1 MQVAP
6 LRARWS
12 TFALLAFVALVTQ
25 AGGLHSA
32 AAEEFRNYT
41 VVAGDSCLSIAT
53 RELGN
58 RKRYK
63 DLHMWNPQLG
73 PEPHHLVPGT
83 VLRIAVLDTSA
94 DANLT
99 GARGNVQFRKPAE
112 AVWAAAVRGMD
123 LFRAW
128 RVGSSES
135 SSADVK
141 FKDASQLHMRE
152 NTVVIIYGP
161 TVERART
168 TAAMA
173 QVEKGA
179 LESRLAS
186 LSPKQPPLQVLTPSS
201 LTTLAVGE
209 ALIVVDD
216 QGTSWVGNHAGEAV
230 AVAAVQGQKPRGKP
244 VRVDKGMGSKVKPG
258 ELPSPPRPLPP
269 APQLVEVARTQLS
282 PPGTTGTLR
291 LAWQPRTGITRY
303 RAVLRDAQR
312 QDLATHDLPGSA
324 TAVEFTQLPHGTYT
338 IEIAA
343 IDTEGFESVRNQSPE
358 LTLAALALTGPGGSA
373 VTVDGA
379 VRLAVGSHARSQGD
393 IRCAFADATPSQ
405 DAIAK
410 HEGKQLLRCVDQDGR
425 VVFSQEYLVAAIE
438 MDGETHTALA
448 PHGVTTVR
456 VGLRSTAPFGGEL
469 TVQASAELTATLA
482 NRDPSA
488 LHITIS
494 HSGASAQVPSDA
506 QVTVLLDG
514 MVIDKIR
521 VTPATPKPT
530 PQKRRASPF
539 ELGGFVGVMVVDSPP
554 ELGDAGG
561 RDATIATGPAVG
573 LHTALRLHP
582 RIFAELDAAFVATGY
597 VGQPGTAPVL
607 MARGGLAASVIRDSR
622 YELRLNAGALA
633 ASLLAGKGA
642 ARADLDGGA
651 YVGATFVAHLSP
663 SLRLR
668 AQLIDQ
674 VLAAPAG
681 GFAHVPEFSLGFATP
696 IP

>member
-25 AGGLHSA
+25 AGGLHAA

-258 ELPSPPRPLPP
+258 ELPSPR
-269 APQLVEVARTQLS
+269 
-282 PPGTTGTLR
+282 
-291 LAWQPRTGITRY
+291 
-303 RAVLRDAQR
+303 
-312 QDLATHDLPGSA
+312 
-324 TAVEFTQLPHGTYT
+324 
-338 IEIAA
+338 
-343 IDTEGFESVRNQSPE
+343 
-358 LTLAALALTGPGGSA
+358 
-373 VTVDGA
+373 
-379 VRLAVGSHARSQGD
+379 
-393 IRCAFADATPSQ
+393 
-405 DAIAK
+405 
-410 HEGKQLLRCVDQDGR
+410 
-425 VVFSQEYLVAAIE
+425 
-438 MDGETHTALA
+438 
-448 PHGVTTVR
+448 
-456 VGLRSTAPFGGEL
+456 
-469 TVQASAELTATLA
+469 
-482 NRDPSA
+482 
-488 LHITIS
+488 
-494 HSGASAQVPSDA
+494 
-506 QVTVLLDG
+506 
-514 MVIDKIR
+514 
-521 VTPATPKPT
+521 
-530 PQKRRASPF
+530 
-539 ELGGFVGVMVVDSPP
+539 
-554 ELGDAGG
+554 
-561 RDATIATGPAVG
+561 
-573 LHTALRLHP
+573 
-582 RIFAELDAAFVATGY
+582 
-597 VGQPGTAPVL
+597 
-607 MARGGLAASVIRDSR
+607 
-622 YELRLNAGALA
+622 
-633 ASLLAGKGA
+633 
-642 ARADLDGGA
+642 
-651 YVGATFVAHLSP
+651 
-663 SLRLR
+663 
-668 AQLIDQ
+668 
-674 VLAAPAG
+674 
-681 GFAHVPEFSLGFATP
+681 
-696 IP
+696 